1 MIQVQIHISIK
12 TEISLQVPTPRA
24 ILTGHEH
31 TISCAVISAEL
42 GLVIS
47 GSKHGPLLVHTTF
60 GDLLRSVCRNSTKS
74 RGIQDTCSLKI
85 RNVLKSIQTKIC
97 CRALEGGA
105 ELTSPSS
112 LCLSRE
118 GVVVASYPSHHLA
131 VFTVN
136 GKRLRNELHS
146 DNIQVA
152 ILSI

>member
-12 TEISLQVPTPRA
+12 TEISIQVPTPRA

-74 RGIQDTCSLKI
+74 RGIQDTCSQKYPNQNL
-85 RNVLKSIQTKIC
+85 LQ
-97 CRALEGGA
+97 G
-105 ELTSPSS
+105 
-112 LCLSRE
+112 SRRRSR
-118 GVVVASYPSHHLA
+118 V
-131 VFTVN
+131 
-136 GKRLRNELHS
+136 
-146 DNIQVA
+146 D
-152 ILSI
+152 LSIIPLPESRGRGGGKLSLSPPCCLHCQWKEASQ